1 MKSRMI
7 NIEGRDD
14 LVRDTQTKAILSNDT
29 EQLKAYKL
37 KTEQSSRLKRVEEEQ
52 NYIKSELQEIKNI
65 LISLIQKESN

>member
-1 MKSRMI
+1 MNRMI

-14 LVRDTQTKAILSNDT
+14 LVRDTQTKAILSNDV